1 MRTIIF
7 TGLMSLLMMSSVQ
20 ASSLKSCEFS
30 TVNNKSTRTAVHA
43 QYGKPDRV
51 IGDPLS
57 IDVYDVTDGGEVW
70 VTWIDKGAKE
80 RLLYVQHIGADLD
93 HPLACK

>member
-1 MRTIIF
+1 MRTVLV
-7 TGLMSLLMMSSVQ
+7 TGLMTLFMVSFSH

-30 TVNNKSTRTAVHA
+30 PITNKSTRTAVHA

-70 VTWIDKGAKE
+70 VTWIDKGVKE
-80 RLLYVQHIGADLD
+80 RLLYVQYIGEELD
-93 HPLACK
+93 HPKACN

>member
-1 MRTIIF
+1 MTS
-7 TGLMSLLMMSSVQ
+7 LMTLFMVTHVQ

-70 VTWIDKGAKE
+70 VTWIDKGSDE
-80 RLLYVQHIGADLD
+80 RLLYVQHIGEELD
-93 HPLACK
+93 HPKACR